1 MTKVVYFVCLLIRT
15 EAPLLSRRASVA
27 AAVPLAR
34 VWVPAL
40 DFMRFPPQQT
50 HLLSESCES

>member
-27 AAVPLAR
+27 AAVPLG
-34 VWVPAL
+34 
-40 DFMRFPPQQT
+40 
-50 HLLSESCES
+50 SCLGACLRLYAISSAADAPSF